1 MGKEILTEQRI
12 SDDCKKAI
20 RRFFWRSVILI
31 AVAPIAILIPY
42 LIHILEPLTEEGFP
56 PLMDICMILYVC
68 PTLAIII
75 YEITKNVIVTVHLLK
90 KGFSVAED
98 EVISVK
104 HVHIRGSRPHTNY
117 YKVNFLK
124 HGKYLPDG
132 DADMPDQRYFTTDE
146 LYYRIGIG
154 ERFYV
159 ILAGKRI
166 VKAYSKK
173 YYVLEGETEEQKEY
187 AAGARQYRF

>member
-20 RRFFWRSVILI
+20 RRFFWDSLLLI
-31 AVAPIAILIPY
+31 AVAALITLMPVVIFY
-42 LIHILEPLTEEGFP
+42 LAP
-56 PLMDICMILYVC
+56 PSSEKSDPPFMYICLILYACLWLV
-68 PTLAIII
+68 LIICFV
-75 YEITKNVIVTVHLLK
+75 YEVVRNVIAVVHLMR

-98 EVISVK
+98 EVISVNYEYK
-104 HVHIRGSRPHTNY
+104 WRGKKKSY
-117 YKVNFLK
+117 YTVSFLK
-124 HGKYLPDG
+124 HGRYRPNR

-159 ILAGKRI
+159 VLAGKRI
-166 VKAYSKK
+166 VKVYSKK
-173 YYVLEGETEEQKEY
+173 YYVLEGEPEEQKE
-187 AAGARQYRF
+187 

>member
-20 RRFFWRSVILI
+20 RRFFWDSLLLI
-31 AVAPIAILIPY
+31 AIAALITLMPVVIFYLAPPSS
-42 LIHILEPLTEEGFP
+42 EKSDP
-56 PLMDICMILYVC
+56 PFMYICLILYACLWLV
-68 PTLAIII
+68 LIICFV
-75 YEITKNVIVTVHLLK
+75 YEVVRNVIAVVHLMR

-159 ILAGKRI
+159 VLAGKRI

-173 YYVLEGETEEQKEY
+173 YYVLGGETEEQKE
-187 AAGARQYRF
+187 

>member
-1 MGKEILTEQRI
+1 MA
-12 SDDCKKAI
+12 S
-20 RRFFWRSVILI
+20 
-31 AVAPIAILIPY
+31 IAILIPY
-42 LIHILEPLTEEGFP
+42 LIHILEQFTEEGFP
-56 PLMDICMILYVC
+56 PLLDICMILYVC

-75 YEITKNVIVTVHLLK
+75 YEITKNVIVTVHLLR
-90 KGFSVAED
+90 KGFGVAED

-117 YKVNFLK
+117 YKVIFLK
-124 HGKYLPDG
+124 HGKYLPDD

-166 VKAYSKK
+166 VKVYSKK
-173 YYVLEGETEEQKEY
+173 YYVLEGETEEQKE
-187 AAGARQYRF
+187 

>member
-98 EVISVK
+98 EVISVNYEYK
-104 HVHIRGSRPHTNY
+104 WRGKKKSY
-117 YKVNFLK
+117 YTVSFLK
-124 HGKYLPDG
+124 HGRYRPNR

-173 YYVLEGETEEQKEY
+173 YYVLEGETEEQKE
-187 AAGARQYRF
+187 